1 MERIYE
7 HREHG
12 RIGVAKLEITGKG
25 KLALDGK
32 ELSERSVEH
41 FLNFALQSLQDA
53 YAGADS
59 ADDAKARWQAKYD
72 KIVEGTI
79 GVRTGGSG
87 EEPVMRYV
95 RQVLRSLL
103 GEQSKAE
110 YKALEASE
118 KNDWLDDKFD
128 ALTEEQQ
135 ARVRDAAEKL
145 MAEDIAKKQAAKK
158 LVGGVEIDI

>member
-7 HREHG
+7 HRTYG

-25 KLALDGK
+25 KLALDGQ
-32 ELSERSVEH
+32 ELPERSVEH

-53 YAGADS
+53 YAGAES
-59 ADDAKARWQAKYD
+59 ADDAKARWEAKRT
-72 KIVEGTI
+72 KILEGTI
-79 GVRTGGSG
+79 GVRTGGNG

-103 GEQSKAE
+103 GDQSKAE
-110 YKALEASE
+110 YKELEPSA

-128 ALTEEQQ
+128 GLTEEQQ

-145 MAEDIAKKQAAKK
+145 MAEDMAKKAAAKK
-158 LVGGVEIDI
+158 LVGGVEIDL